1 MFSSGVNLGG
11 AGQFGAGGDMILAQ
25 AQTSTGKK
33 TFSNSGNSA
42 GFNFGSFA
50 VPPPLLVNGDAWYS
64 SSEGI
69 AKMQTAFGV
78 ANISTNVPGVGLD
91 ISELYAAGNLYQFT
105 QSDFFSV
112 SGTKTLGRS
121 TNVSTTQTLTVNGIS
136 PSIDFII
143 SAKGQGQIIFPS
155 TLKGPVLI
163 SSVGGGV
170 PFLQHVNL
178 ANTITYAIDT
188 PYAAIGASVG
198 SFVAAI
204 TLPSTIPNNSTVSFE
219 IDVMGITPST
229 GATGYALKYLCAFR
243 KDNSGIWTQIG
254 ITTTSIAVADAPYV
268 PIAPVFSILGTAF
281 SCGINFTGAITSRS
295 YTVSMRFR
303 TGQ

>member
-1 MFSSGVNLGG
+1 MRVISSSRGS
-11 AGQFGAGGDMILAQ
+11 GDMRLGA

-33 TFSNSGNSA
+33 TFNGNATNA

-50 VPPPLLVNGDAWYS
+50 VDPATTVNGDSWYS
-64 SSEGI
+64 SSEGVVKLQLS
-69 AKMQTAFGV
+69 AGRCNVLTNSPGV
-78 ANISTNVPGVGLD
+78 AIETG
-91 ISELYAAGNLYQFT
+91 ELYAAANAYQYT

-112 SGTKTLGRS
+112 LGTKTLGRS
-121 TNVSTTQTLTVNGIS
+121 TNVFVNQTLTVNGIS
-136 PSIDFII
+136 PNIDFTII
-143 SAKGQGQIIFPS
+143 AKGQGQIIFPS

-178 ANTITYAIDT
+178 ANTITYAMDT

-198 SFVAAI
+198 GFVHFI

-268 PIAPVFSILGTAF
+268 PTAPVFSILGTAF
-281 SCGINFTGAITSRS
+281 SCGINFTGAITTSRS
-295 YTVSMRFR
+295 YTISMRFR